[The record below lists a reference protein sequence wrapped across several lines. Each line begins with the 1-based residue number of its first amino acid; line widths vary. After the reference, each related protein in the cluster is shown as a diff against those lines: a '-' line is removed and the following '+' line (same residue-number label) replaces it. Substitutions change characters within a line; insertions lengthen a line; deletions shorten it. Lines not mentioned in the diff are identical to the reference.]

1 MVVDLKPIATA
12 LCGALL
18 VAAVGCDRGSH
29 PSQPG
34 KVAPDFTVSDGSTRI
49 HLADYRGKVV
59 LLNFW
64 ASWCAPCVQEMPSLL
79 EFHREHPEVVVLAVS
94 IDEDEDAYKRFV
106 ETRHVDLITVRD
118 PEQTAA
124 IKFKTEQWPETYVI
138 DRNGLIR
145 RKFIGAADWTS
156 PEIARY
162 LRTL

>member
-1 MVVDLKPIATA
+1 
-12 LCGALL
+12 
-18 VAAVGCDRGSH
+18 
-29 PSQPG
+29 
-34 KVAPDFTVSDGSTRI
+34 
-49 HLADYRGKVV
+49 
-59 LLNFW
+59 
-64 ASWCAPCVQEMPSLL
+64 
-79 EFHREHPEVVVLAVS
+79 
-94 IDEDEDAYKRFV
+94 V